1 MEHNESNLLEVRTAN
16 QVLKDASLQPDPIF
30 LYQPLVTQGELVILF
45 ADTGIGKT
53 ALSVQMAVHIAKQQY
68 HVLYVDLELSDKQFE
83 KRYRND
89 EGIHFRFPETFF
101 RAGYCVLKK
110 FPDMG
115 YEDFFIASLKSR
127 IEETKATVVVI
138 DNMTKIVAG
147 STDTAKSTIPIMN
160 SLSEMKFDQG
170 LTFLILEHNKK
181 VDEWRPISLNDLQGS
196 KMKSNFADSVF
207 TIGKSATDKNIR
219 YIKQLKVR
227 RSELEY
233 DTDNVLVCRISKDD
247 GYLGFRQVGFANE
260 MELLRLP
267 SEDLRATKVETA
279 RQLKDQ
285 GLSNVA
291 IANELGVSEGAVR
304 KWLKGT

>member
-1 MEHNESNLLEVRTAN
+1 M
-16 QVLKDASLQPDPIF
+16 D
-30 LYQPLVTQGELVILF
+30 
-45 ADTGIGKT
+45 
-53 ALSVQMAVHIAKQQY
+53 
-68 HVLYVDLELSDKQFE
+68 
-83 KRYRND
+83 
-89 EGIHFRFPETFF
+89 
-101 RAGYCVLKK
+101 
-110 FPDMG
+110 

-227 RSELEY
+227 SSELEY

-247 GYLGFRQVGFANE
+247 GYL
-260 MELLRLP
+260 
-267 SEDLRATKVETA
+267 
-279 RQLKDQ
+279 
-285 GLSNVA
+285 
-291 IANELGVSEGAVR
+291 
-304 KWLKGT
+304 

>member
-1 MEHNESNLLEVRTAN
+1 M
-16 QVLKDASLQPDPIF
+16 
-30 LYQPLVTQGELVILF
+30 
-45 ADTGIGKT
+45 
-53 ALSVQMAVHIAKQQY
+53 
-68 HVLYVDLELSDKQFE
+68 
-83 KRYRND
+83 
-89 EGIHFRFPETFF
+89 
-101 RAGYCVLKK
+101 
-110 FPDMG
+110 
-115 YEDFFIASLKSR
+115 
-127 IEETKATVVVI
+127 
-138 DNMTKIVAG
+138 AG

-227 RSELEY
+227 SSELEY

-267 SEDLRATKVETA
+267 SEDLQTTKVETA
-279 RQLKDQ
+279 LQLKDR